1 MQKYEQCGGNLQ
13 ITANNT
19 KEVKGQMENSDRRYV
34 IAGLIFLLIAVFAIG
49 VKYADFKNQDQE
61 TKLVIKEDS
70 NQAQSSGEKG
80 KANDET
86 IIQVYVCGEVKR
98 PGVYRLPEG
107 ARLYEAI
114 DMAEA
119 NDGAEVKYLDMAR
132 ELVDGE
138 SILVPAAG
146 ENNENSSNS
155 PGISAVATN
164 ARNPSPG
171 ASARGKLNIN
181 RATVQ
186 ELDEG
191 LPGIGPS
198 LAQRIIDHRT
208 SNGAFKQIEDIKNV
222 SGIGDKKFEAIKD
235 LICIR

>member
-1 MQKYEQCGGNLQ
+1 
-13 ITANNT
+13 
-19 KEVKGQMENSDRRYV
+19 MENLDRRYM

-49 VKYADFKNQDQE
+49 VKYADYKNHDRE

-86 IIQVYVCGEVKR
+86 IIQVYVCGEVNK

-119 NDGAEVKYLDMAR
+119 KASAEVKFLDMAR
-132 ELVDGE
+132 KLVDGE
-138 SILVPAAG
+138 SILVPGAG
-146 ENNENSSNS
+146 ENNDSSITP
-155 PGISAVATN
+155 PGSSAPATN

-171 ASARGKLNIN
+171 ASAGGKLNIN
-181 RATVQ
+181 RASVQ

-198 LAQRIIDHRT
+198 LAQRIVDYRS
-208 SNGAFKQIEDIKNV
+208 SNGDFKQIEDIKNV
-222 SGIGDKKFEAIKD
+222 SGIGDKKFAAFKEI
-235 LICIR
+235 ISVR